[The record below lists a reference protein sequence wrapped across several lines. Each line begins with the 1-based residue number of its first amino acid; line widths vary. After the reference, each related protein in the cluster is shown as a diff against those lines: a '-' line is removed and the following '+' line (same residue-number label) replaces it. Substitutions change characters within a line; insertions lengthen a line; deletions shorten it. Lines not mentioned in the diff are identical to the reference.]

1 MNASVPVAAR
11 PTFPS
16 TMFVHPLLSEVIVR
30 IGRPELG
37 KIVLEVA
44 EGKFDGR
51 EFGRR
56 SLMNAVEERVR
67 ELGAWTQSDDST
79 SGSRGLKSKGLAN
92 IDWCIADLK
101 KKRRLLNVERD
112 KWKLPPKSRT

>member
-1 MNASVPVAAR
+1 
-11 PTFPS
+11 
-16 TMFVHPLLSEVIVR
+16 MFVHPLLSEVIVR

-44 EGKFDGR
+44 EGR

-67 ELGAWTQSDDST
+67 ELGAWTQIVDST

-92 IDWCIADLK
+92 IDWCITDLK
-101 KKRRLLNVERD
+101 KKRRLLNAERD
-112 KWKLPPKSRT
+112 KWKLPSKSRT